1 MNLGKSIK
9 VACAMTE
16 MSQDELSEE
25 TGIDSGT
32 ISRYVR
38 GKSACNT
45 RTMITIA
52 DALNMS
58 VSEFIAL
65 GE

>member
-1 MNLGKSIK
+1 
-9 VACAMTE
+9 MTE